1 MEATR
6 ARRLKMAFTGSA
18 SITSSRS
25 PPPQTSRPGAVMER
39 LGMTHDPTEDLDHP
53 RFPPTRR
60 SLWLT
65 VAFYAPASLMLDSG
79 NPLFD
84 VLDRAVDRRLDRP
97 AAESRSQNERGK
109 SRLRRE
115 GCPSTW
121 RPTVTRPA

>member
-1 MEATR
+1 MTR
-6 ARRLKMAFTGSA
+6 QRISTTHDFRQRIGSAAVFYLLRSDWMAFPRCGELERRFSA
-18 SITSSRS
+18 
-25 PPPQTSRPGAVMER
+25 A
-39 LGMTHDPTEDLDHP
+39 
-53 RFPPTRR
+53 RR